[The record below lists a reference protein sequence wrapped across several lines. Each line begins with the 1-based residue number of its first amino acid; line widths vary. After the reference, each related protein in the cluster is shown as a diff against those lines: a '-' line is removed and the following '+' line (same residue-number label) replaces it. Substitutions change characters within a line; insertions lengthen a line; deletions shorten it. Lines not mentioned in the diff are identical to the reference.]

1 MKWQKSRMVWGWLII
16 IILLLLVMPA
26 AAKNKAKDKAKDKE
40 TERVKITGI
49 KKAWGNTDKKQAF
62 LEGDLLIIHE
72 ETRIKTTYAELNQ
85 DTKEGTF
92 SKGVFTDYKDIKV
105 ESSELY
111 INFKKKNGVFSGVVR
126 VKRQKSKDKNGKEK
140 EPFTLLCDRLEMDM
154 DKETFIATG
163 QTVVLE
169 HEDFTGRCQR
179 LDYDNQGEIMEM
191 VGDPVLTR
199 KEGDTVKGD
208 RIRLNLKDETF
219 EILDNAEMAFEVEE
233 EDDADDGGK

>member
-1 MKWQKSRMVWGWLII
+1 MFFESFQLYSIINCKSVNMKIKYFHLFK
-16 IILLLLVMPA
+16 
-26 AAKNKAKDKAKDKE
+26 KNKRQLLKAVVYSWRAGEDSNYWE
-40 TERVKITGI
+40 IV
-49 KKAWGNTDKKQAF
+49 
-62 LEGDLLIIHE
+62 
-72 ETRIKTTYAELNQ
+72 TY
-85 DTKEGTF
+85 
-92 SKGVFTDYKDIKV
+92 Y
-105 ESSELY
+105 
-111 INFKKKNGVFSGVVR
+111 
-126 VKRQKSKDKNGKEK
+126 
-140 EPFTLLCDRLEMDM
+140 RLEMDM